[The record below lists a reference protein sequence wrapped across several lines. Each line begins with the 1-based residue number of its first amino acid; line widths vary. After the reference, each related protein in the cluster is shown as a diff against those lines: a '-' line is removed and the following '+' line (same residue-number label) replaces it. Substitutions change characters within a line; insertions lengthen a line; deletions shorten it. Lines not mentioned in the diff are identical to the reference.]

1 MPLYEYECSPHK
13 HRFEVRQGINDEP
26 VQNCPECSGP
36 VRRVIQPVGVVFKG
50 TGFYVTDSRK
60 SNPASKP
67 KEAGA
72 TEPSKA
78 ESTTTDSGSS
88 EKSSESK
95 TNESKSSESKSSES
109 KGEPSAAG

>member
-1 MPLYEYECSPHK
+1 MPLYEYECAPNR
-13 HRFEVRQGINDEP
+13 HRFEVRQGINDDP
-26 VQNCPECSGP
+26 VQICPECGEP

-72 TEPSKA
+72 SETGKPDG
-78 ESTTTDSGSS
+78 TTTDATPAANKS
-88 EKSSESK
+88 EKSSP
-95 TNESKSSESKSSES
+95 SEATES
-109 KGEPSAAG
+109 KGEASAAS